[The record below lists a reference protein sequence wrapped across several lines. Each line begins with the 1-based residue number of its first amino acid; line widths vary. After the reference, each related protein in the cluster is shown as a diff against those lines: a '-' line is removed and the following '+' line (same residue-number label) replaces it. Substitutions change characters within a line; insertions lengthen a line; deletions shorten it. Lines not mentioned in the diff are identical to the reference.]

1 MLLDLHFELVDVRCD
16 LLAHTVDLLPNKI
29 TRREESIKVFVLR
42 VDLLAQT
49 LSDPVLQ
56 IGNFCSNQLLRCF
69 RLGKQLVM
77 SHLLESGVKSVYL
90 KLQAVESGRLICSQV
105 ITLLGT
111 PSIK

>member
-1 MLLDLHFELVDVRCD
+1 MLTCFQLHLKLCELVLMLLDLHFELVDVRCD
-16 LLAHTVDLLPNKI
+16 LLAHTVDLLSNKI

-42 VDLLAQT
+42 VDLLAHT

-90 KLQAVESGRLICSQV
+90 
-105 ITLLGT
+105 
-111 PSIK
+111 